1 MFPTRGKARKD
12 TNNFL
17 ISKIFAI
24 MMNSSCLG
32 YMQSRSCH
40 SRRKFVKNFKK
51 SLRIK
56 NFVVHLQSQFKSGGG
71 EMVDTLL

>member
-1 MFPTRGKARKD
+1 
-12 TNNFL
+12 
-17 ISKIFAI
+17 

-32 YMQSRSCH
+32 YMQSRSWH
-40 SRRKFVKNFKK
+40 SRREFVKNFKK